1 MIVLTKAAIYIRV
14 STQDQVENYSI
25 EVQRERLRAY
35 CKAKGWDIYDEY
47 IDGGYSGSNLDRP
60 DIKRLLNDLKKIDV
74 VVVYKLDRLSRSQRD
89 TLELIE
95 EHFLKNN
102 VDFVSITE
110 TLDTSTPFGKA
121 MIGILSVFA
130 QLERE
135 TIAERMRMGHIK
147 RAENGLRGNGG
158 DYDPSGYTRENG
170 YLIIKTDEAKHIKR
184 AFDLYEQY
192 HSITKI
198 QEILKEEGYPIWRFR
213 RYRDILSNIL
223 YIGRVTFAGKE
234 YEGQHKPII
243 SSEQFKRVQVLLK
256 RHKGHNAHKAKQ
268 SLLSGL
274 ITCSC
279 CGENYV
285 AYSTGK
291 SKDVESKRYYYYICR
306 AKRFPS
312 EYEKR
317 CMNKTWS
324 RKKLED
330 VVIDQMRDLTV
341 SKYHEQKQEKK
352 INYEKLI
359 KEIDKKME
367 RLLDLFTTNTNI
379 SRQLLEQQMEKLNL
393 EKETLIQKKQ
403 RSEQEIS
410 ISNEMIAKTLQSYNS
425 LEFKEKQII
434 INNFIEQIY
443 INNENVEILWRF

>member
-1 MIVLTKAAIYIRV
+1 MIILIKAAIYIRV
-14 STQDQVENYSI
+14 STQEQIENYSI
-25 EVQRERLRAY
+25 EVQRERIRAF
-35 CKAKGWDIYDEY
+35 CKAKNWDVYDEY
-47 IDGGYSGSNLDRP
+47 IDGGYSGSNLERP
-60 DIKRLLNDLKKIDV
+60 AIKKLLNDLKSIDV

-95 EHFLKNN
+95 EHFLKND

-135 TIAERMRMGHIK
+135 TIAERMRMGHLK
-147 RAENGLRGNGG
+147 RAEKGLRGNGG
-158 DYDPSGYTRENG
+158 DYDPAGYTRQDG
-170 YLIIKTDEAKHIKR
+170 HLIIKKDEAAHIKR

-192 HSITKI
+192 YSITRV
-198 QEILKEEGYPIWRFR
+198 QEALKEEGYPIWRFR
-213 RYRDILSNIL
+213 RYRDILSNTL
-223 YIGRVTFAGKE
+223 YIGRVTFSGNE
-234 YEGQHKPII
+234 YEGQHEPIV
-243 SSEQFKRVQVLLK
+243 SLEQFKRVQTLLK

-279 CGENYV
+279 CGEKYLS
-285 AYSTGK
+285 YSTGK
-291 SKDVESKRYYYYICR
+291 SKDAESQRYYYYICR

-312 EYEKR
+312 EYEER

-324 RKKLED
+324 RKKLEEI
-330 VVIDQMRDLTV
+330 VISELKSLTEE
-341 SKYHEQKQEKK
+341 KKRTNKKEKK

-359 KEIDKKME
+359 KDIDKKME
-367 RLLDLFTTNTNI
+367 RLLDLFMNNTNI
-379 SRQLLEQQMEKLNL
+379 SKNLLEQQMEKLNL
-393 EKETLIQKKQ
+393 EKEKLLLKQQ
-403 RSEQEIS
+403 RSEDES
-410 ISNEMIAKTLQSYNS
+410 FSHGVTLTAIDN
-425 LEFKEKQII
+425 LFENIEFKEKQII

-443 INNENVEILWRF
+443 IDHENVEVIWRF

>member
-1 MIVLTKAAIYIRV
+1 MIKAAIYIRV

-25 EVQRERLRAY
+25 EVQRERIRAY
-35 CKAKGWDIYDEY
+35 CKAKNWDIYDEY

-95 EHFLKNN
+95 EHFLKNK

-158 DYDPSGYTRENG
+158 DYDPSGYTRVDG
-170 YLIIKTDEAKHIKR
+170 KLILKPDEAKHIKR
-184 AFDLYEQY
+184 TFDLYEQY
-192 HSITKI
+192 HSITRV
-198 QEILKEEGYPIWRFR
+198 QEVLKEEGFTVWRFR
-213 RYRDILSNIL
+213 RYRDILSNTL
-223 YIGRVTFAGKE
+223 YIGQITFAGKT
-234 YEGQHKPII
+234 YKGQHEPIV
-243 SSEQFKRVQVLLK
+243 SLEQFNRVQTLLK
-256 RHKGHNAHKAKQ
+256 RHRGHNAHKAKQ

-279 CGENYV
+279 CGEKFV
-285 AYSTGK
+285 SYSTGK
-291 SKDVESKRYYYYICR
+291 SKDVKSKRYYYYICR

-312 EYEKR
+312 EYDEK
-317 CMNKTWS
+317 CLNKTWS
-324 RKKLED
+324 RQKLEE
-330 VVIDQMRDLTV
+330 VIFTAFQKFTV
-341 SKYHEQKQEKK
+341 GQNHSQKKEKK

-359 KEIDKKME
+359 KDIDKKME
-367 RLLDLFTTNTNI
+367 RLLDLFTSTTNI
-379 SRQLLEQQMEKLNL
+379 SRELLEKQMEKLNL
-393 EKETLIQKKQ
+393 EKENLILKQ
-403 RSEQEIS
+403 QNSEQEIT
-410 ISNEMIAKTLQSYNS
+410 ISKEMISTINES
-425 LEFKEKQII
+425 LETMDFKAKQVM
-434 INNFIEQIY
+434 INNFIQEIYVDQDNVY
-443 INNENVEILWRF
+443 INWRF

>member
-1 MIVLTKAAIYIRV
+1 MIILTKAAIYIRV

-25 EVQRERLRAY
+25 EVQRERIRAF
-35 CKAKGWDIYDEY
+35 CKAKNWNVYDEY
-47 IDGGYSGSNLDRP
+47 IDGGYSGSNLERP
-60 DIKRLLNDLKKIDV
+60 GIKKLLNDLKNIDV

-95 EHFLKNN
+95 EHFLKSN

-184 AFDLYEQY
+184 VFDLYEQY
-192 HSITKI
+192 HSITRV

-234 YEGQHKPII
+234 YEGQHEPII
-243 SSEQFKRVQVLLK
+243 SSEQFKRVQVLLE

-306 AKRFPS
+306 AKRFPA
-312 EYEKR
+312 EYEER

-324 RKKLED
+324 RKKLEE
-330 VVIDQMRDLTV
+330 VVISELKSLTEE
-341 SKYHEQKQEKK
+341 KKQTHKKEKK
-352 INYEKLI
+352 INYAKLI
-359 KEIDKKME
+359 KDIDKKME
-367 RLLDLFTTNTNI
+367 RLLDLFMNTTNI
-379 SRQLLEQQMEKLNL
+379 SRNLLEQQMEKLNL
-393 EKETLIQKKQ
+393 EKEKLLLKQQ
-403 RSEQEIS
+403 RSEES
-410 ISNEMIAKTLQSYNS
+410 LSREVTLTAIDDLFET

-443 INNENVEILWRF
+443 INNENVEIIWRF

>member
-1 MIVLTKAAIYIRV
+1 MTKAAIYIRV

-25 EVQRERLRAY
+25 EVQRERIRAY
-35 CKAKGWDIYDEY
+35 CTAKGWDIYDEY

-158 DYDPSGYTRENG
+158 DYDPSGYTRKDG
-170 YLIIKTDEAKHIKR
+170 QLIIKKDEAAHIKR
-184 AFDLYEQY
+184 VFDLYEQY
-192 HSITKI
+192 YSITKV
-198 QEILKEEGYPIWRFR
+198 QEVLKEEGYPIWRFR
-213 RYRDILSNIL
+213 RYRDILSNTL
-223 YIGRVTFAGKE
+223 YIGRVTFSGKE
-234 YEGQHKPII
+234 YEGQHEPIVT
-243 SSEQFKRVQVLLK
+243 SEQFKRVQTLLK

-291 SKDVESKRYYYYICR
+291 SKAAESKRYYYYICR
-306 AKRFPS
+306 AKRFPA
-312 EYEKR
+312 EYEER

-324 RKKLED
+324 RKKLEE
-330 VVIDQMRDLTV
+330 VIFDELKNLTV
-341 SKYHEQKQEKK
+341 KQSASQKKEKK

-359 KEIDKKME
+359 KDIDKKME
-367 RLLDLFTTNTNI
+367 RLLDLFTNTTNI
-379 SRQLLEQQMEKLNL
+379 SRQLLETKMDKLNS
-393 EKETLIQKKQ
+393 EKEHLILKQ
-403 RSEQEIS
+403 QSYEQEFS
-410 ISNEMIAKTLQSYNS
+410 ISKDMITTINES
-425 LEFKEKQII
+425 LETMDFKAKQVMINTFIQQIHIDHDVVDII
-434 INNFIEQIY
+434 WR
-443 INNENVEILWRF
+443 WRF

>member
-1 MIVLTKAAIYIRV
+1 MILLTKAAIYIRV

-25 EVQRERLRAY
+25 EVQRERIRAY
-35 CKAKGWDIYDEY
+35 CKAKNWDVYDEY

-60 DIKRLLNDLKKIDV
+60 DIKRLLNNLNNIDV

-170 YLIIKTDEAKHIKR
+170 YLILKTDEAKHIKR
-184 AFDLYEQY
+184 TFDLYEQY
-192 HSITKI
+192 HSITRV
-198 QEILKEEGYPIWRFR
+198 QEILKEEGYTVWRFR
-213 RYRDILSNIL
+213 RYRDILSNTL
-223 YIGRVTFAGKE
+223 YIGHVTFAGKS
-234 YEGQHKPII
+234 YKGQHEPIV
-243 SSEQFKRVQVLLK
+243 SPEQFKRVQALLE

-291 SKDVESKRYYYYICR
+291 SKEVESRRYYYYICR

-312 EYEKR
+312 EYEQK

-330 VVIDQMRDLTV
+330 VVIDQLKDLTV
-341 SKYHEQKQEKK
+341 NKYHEQKKEKR

-359 KEIDKKME
+359 KDIDKKME
-367 RLLDLFTTNTNI
+367 RLLDLFTTNTNT
-379 SRQLLEQQMEKLNL
+379 SRQLLEKQMEKYNL
-393 EKETLIQKKQ
+393 EKEKLILKQQ

-410 ISNEMIAKTLQSYNS
+410 ISNEMIAETLQSFTS
-425 LEFKEKQII
+425 LEFKDRQIL
-434 INNFIEQIY
+434 INNFIQEIY
-443 INNENVEILWRF
+443 LDHENVEVLWRF

>member
-1 MIVLTKAAIYIRV
+1 MTKAAIYIRV

-25 EVQRERLRAY
+25 EVQRERIRAY
-35 CKAKGWDIYDEY
+35 CKAKDWDVYDEY
-47 IDGGYSGSNLDRP
+47 VDGGYSGSNLDRP

-95 EHFLKNN
+95 EHFLKNK

-184 AFDLYEQY
+184 VFDLYEQY
-192 HSITKI
+192 HSITRV
-198 QEILKEEGYPIWRFR
+198 QEVLKEEGYPIWRFR

-234 YEGQHKPII
+234 YEGQHEPII

-279 CGENYV
+279 CGEKYV
-285 AYSTGK
+285 AYSTGR
-291 SKDVESKRYYYYICR
+291 SKDFESKRYYYYICR

-312 EYEKR
+312 EYDER
-317 CMNKTWS
+317 CLNKTWS
-324 RKKLED
+324 RKKLEE
-330 VVIDQMRDLTV
+330 VIFVAFKKFAVGQNH
-341 SKYHEQKQEKK
+341 SQKKEKK

-359 KEIDKKME
+359 KDIDKKME
-367 RLLDLFTTNTNI
+367 RLLDLFTSTTNI
-379 SRQLLEQQMEKLNL
+379 SRQLLEKQMEKLNS
-393 EKETLIQKKQ
+393 EKETLILRQQ
-403 RSEQEIS
+403 DSEQEIT
-410 ISNEMIAKTLQSYNS
+410 ISKEMFSTINES
-425 LEFKEKQII
+425 LETMDFKAKQVM
-434 INNFIEQIY
+434 INNFIQEIYVDQDNVY
-443 INNENVEILWRF
+443 INWRF

>member
-1 MIVLTKAAIYIRV
+1 MTKAAIYIRV

-25 EVQRERLRAY
+25 EVQRERIRAF
-35 CKAKGWDIYDEY
+35 CKAKNWDVYDEY
-47 IDGGYSGSNLDRP
+47 IDGGYSGSNLERP
-60 DIKRLLNDLKKIDV
+60 SIKKLLNDLKNIDV

-184 AFDLYEQY
+184 VFDLYEQY
-192 HSITKI
+192 HSITRV
-198 QEILKEEGYPIWRFR
+198 QEILKEEGFPIWRFR

-223 YIGRVTFAGKE
+223 YIGRVTFSGKE
-234 YEGQHKPII
+234 YEGQHEPII
-243 SSEQFKRVQVLLK
+243 SSEQFKRVQVLLE

-306 AKRFPS
+306 AKRFPA
-312 EYEKR
+312 EYEER

-324 RKKLED
+324 RKKLEE
-330 VVIDQMRDLTV
+330 VVISELKSLTEE
-341 SKYHEQKQEKK
+341 KKQTHKKEKK

-359 KEIDKKME
+359 KDIDKKME
-367 RLLDLFTTNTNI
+367 RLLDLFMNTTNI
-379 SRQLLEQQMEKLNL
+379 SKNLLEQQMEKLNL
-393 EKETLIQKKQ
+393 EKEKLVLKQQ
-403 RSEQEIS
+403 RSEES
-410 ISNEMIAKTLQSYNS
+410 LSCEVTLTAIDDLFET

-443 INNENVEILWRF
+443 INNENVEIIWRF

>member
-1 MIVLTKAAIYIRV
+1 MIKAAIYIRV

-25 EVQRERLRAY
+25 EVQRERIRAY
-35 CKAKGWDIYDEY
+35 CTAKGWDIYDEY

-95 EHFLKNN
+95 EHFLKNK

-158 DYDPSGYTRENG
+158 DYDPAGYTRVDG
-170 YLIIKTDEAKHIKR
+170 HLILKTDEAKHIKR

-192 HSITKI
+192 LSITRV
-198 QEILKEEGYPIWRFR
+198 QEVLKEEGYTVWRFR
-213 RYRDILSNIL
+213 RYRDILSNTL
-223 YIGRVTFAGKE
+223 YIGQITFSGKT
-234 YEGQHKPII
+234 YKGQHEPIV
-243 SSEQFKRVQVLLK
+243 SLEQFKRVQTLLK

-279 CGENYV
+279 CGEKFV

-291 SKDVESKRYYYYICR
+291 SKDLESKRYYYYICR

-312 EYEKR
+312 EYEER

-324 RKKLED
+324 RKKLEE
-330 VVIDQMRDLTV
+330 VIFVAFKKLAVGQNH
-341 SKYHEQKQEKK
+341 SQKKEKK

-359 KEIDKKME
+359 KDIDKKME
-367 RLLDLFTTNTNI
+367 RLLDLFTSTTNI
-379 SRQLLEQQMEKLNL
+379 SRQLLEKQMEKLNS
-393 EKETLIQKKQ
+393 EKENLILRQQ
-403 RSEQEIS
+403 NSEQEIT
-410 ISNEMIAKTLQSYNS
+410 ISKEMFSTINES
-425 LEFKEKQII
+425 LETMDFKAKQVM
-434 INNFIEQIY
+434 INNFIQEIYVDQDNVY
-443 INNENVEILWRF
+443 INWRI

>member
-1 MIVLTKAAIYIRV
+1 MTKAAIYIRV

-25 EVQRERLRAY
+25 EVQRERIRAF
-35 CKAKGWDIYDEY
+35 CKAKNWDVYDEY
-47 IDGGYSGSNLDRP
+47 IDGGYSGSNLERP
-60 DIKRLLNDLKKIDV
+60 SIKKLLNDLKNIDV

-95 EHFLKNN
+95 EHFLKSN

-158 DYDPSGYTRENG
+158 DYDPSGYTRKNG

-184 AFDLYEQY
+184 VFDLYEQY
-192 HSITKI
+192 HSITRV

-234 YEGQHKPII
+234 YEGQHEPII
-243 SSEQFKRVQVLLK
+243 SSEQFKRVQVLLE
-256 RHKGHNAHKAKQ
+256 RHKGHNTHKAKQ

-291 SKDVESKRYYYYICR
+291 SKDVESKKYYYYICR
-306 AKRFPS
+306 AKRFPA
-312 EYEKR
+312 EYEER

-324 RKKLED
+324 RKKLEE
-330 VVIDQMRDLTV
+330 VVISELKSLTEE
-341 SKYHEQKQEKK
+341 KKQTHKKEKK
-352 INYEKLI
+352 INYAKLI
-359 KEIDKKME
+359 KDIDKKME
-367 RLLDLFTTNTNI
+367 RLLDLFMNTTNI
-379 SRQLLEQQMEKLNL
+379 SRNLLEQQMEKLNL
-393 EKETLIQKKQ
+393 EKEKLLLKQQ
-403 RSEQEIS
+403 RSEESLSREI
-410 ISNEMIAKTLQSYNS
+410 TLTAIDDLFET

-443 INNENVEILWRF
+443 INNENVEIIWRF

>member
-1 MIVLTKAAIYIRV
+1 MIKAAIYIRV
-14 STQDQVENYSI
+14 STQEQIENYSI
-25 EVQRERLRAY
+25 EVQRERIRAF
-35 CKAKGWDIYDEY
+35 CKAKNWDVYDEY
-47 IDGGYSGSNLDRP
+47 IDGGYSGSNLERP
-60 DIKRLLNDLKKIDV
+60 AIKKLLNDLKSIDV

-95 EHFLKNN
+95 EHFLKND

-135 TIAERMRMGHIK
+135 TIAERMRMGHLK
-147 RAENGLRGNGG
+147 RAEKGLRGNGG
-158 DYDPSGYTRENG
+158 DYDPAGYTRQDG
-170 YLIIKTDEAKHIKR
+170 HLIIKKDEAAHIKR

-192 HSITKI
+192 YSITRV
-198 QEILKEEGYPIWRFR
+198 QEALKEEGYPIWRFR
-213 RYRDILSNIL
+213 RYRDILSNTL
-223 YIGRVTFAGKE
+223 YIGRVTFSGNE
-234 YEGQHKPII
+234 YEGQHEPIV
-243 SSEQFKRVQVLLK
+243 SLEQFKRVQTLLK

-279 CGENYV
+279 CGEKYLS
-285 AYSTGK
+285 YSTGK
-291 SKDVESKRYYYYICR
+291 SKDAESQRYYYYICR

-312 EYEKR
+312 EYEER

-324 RKKLED
+324 RKKLEEI
-330 VVIDQMRDLTV
+330 VISELKSLTEE
-341 SKYHEQKQEKK
+341 KKRTNKKEKK

-359 KEIDKKME
+359 KDIDKKME
-367 RLLDLFTTNTNI
+367 RLLDLFMNNTNI
-379 SRQLLEQQMEKLNL
+379 SKNLLEQQMEKLNL
-393 EKETLIQKKQ
+393 EKEKLLLKQQ
-403 RSEQEIS
+403 RSEDES
-410 ISNEMIAKTLQSYNS
+410 FSHGVTLTAIDN
-425 LEFKEKQII
+425 LFENIEFKEKQII

-443 INNENVEILWRF
+443 IDHENVEVIWRF

>member
-1 MIVLTKAAIYIRV
+1 MTKAAIYIRV
-14 STQDQVENYSI
+14 STQEQVENYSI
-25 EVQRERLRAY
+25 EVQRERIRAF
-35 CKAKGWDIYDEY
+35 CTAKNWEVYDEY
-47 IDGGYSGSNLDRP
+47 IDGGYSGSNLERP
-60 DIKRLLNDLKKIDV
+60 GIKTLLNNLKKIDV

-95 EHFLKNN
+95 EHFLKNH

-135 TIAERMRMGHIK
+135 TIAERMRMGHLK
-147 RAENGLRGNGG
+147 RAEKGLRGNGG
-158 DYDPSGYTRENG
+158 DYDPAGYTREDG
-170 YLIIKTDEAKHIKR
+170 HLIIKKDEADHIKR

-192 HSITKI
+192 YSITRV
-198 QEILKEEGYPIWRFR
+198 QETLKEEGYPIWRFR
-213 RYRDILSNIL
+213 RYRDILSNTL
-223 YIGRVTFAGKE
+223 YIGRVTFSGNE
-234 YEGQHKPII
+234 YEGQHEPIV
-243 SSEQFKRVQVLLK
+243 SLDQFKRVQTLLK

-279 CGENYV
+279 CGEKYV
-285 AYSTGK
+285 SYSTGK
-291 SKDVESKRYYYYICR
+291 SKDTESKRYYYYICR

-312 EYEKR
+312 EYEER

-324 RKKLED
+324 RKKLEE
-330 VVIDQMRDLTV
+330 VVISELKSLTEE
-341 SKYHEQKQEKK
+341 KKQTNKKEKK

-359 KEIDKKME
+359 KDIDKKME
-367 RLLDLFTTNTNI
+367 RLLELFMNTTNI
-379 SRQLLEQQMEKLNL
+379 SKSLLEQQMEKLNL
-393 EKETLIQKKQ
+393 EKEKLLLKQQ
-403 RSEQEIS
+403 RSEDES
-410 ISNEMIAKTLQSYNS
+410 LSCGVTLTTIDN
-425 LEFKEKQII
+425 LFENIEFKEKQII

-443 INNENVEILWRF
+443 IDHENVEVIWRF

>member
-1 MIVLTKAAIYIRV
+1 MTKAAIYIRV
-14 STQDQVENYSI
+14 STQEQVENYSI
-25 EVQRERLRAY
+25 EVQRERIRAY
-35 CKAKGWDIYDEY
+35 CTAKNWDVYDEY
-47 IDGGYSGSNLDRP
+47 IDGGYSGSNLERP
-60 DIKRLLNDLKKIDV
+60 AIKKLLSDLKNIDV

-95 EHFLKNN
+95 EHFLKNS

-135 TIAERMRMGHIK
+135 TIAERMRMGHLK
-147 RAENGLRGNGG
+147 RAEKGLRGNGG
-158 DYDPSGYTRENG
+158 DYDPAGYTREDG
-170 YLIIKTDEAKHIKR
+170 HLIIKKDEANHIKR

-192 HSITKI
+192 YSITKV
-198 QEILKEEGYPIWRFR
+198 QEILKEEGYSIWRFR
-213 RYRDILSNIL
+213 RYRDILSNTL
-223 YIGRVTFAGKE
+223 YIGRVTFSGIE
-234 YEGQHKPII
+234 YEGQHEPII
-243 SSEQFKRVQVLLK
+243 SLEQFKRVQALLK

-306 AKRFPS
+306 AKRFPA

-324 RKKLED
+324 RKKLEE
-330 VVIDQMRDLTV
+330 VVISELK
-341 SKYHEQKQEKK
+341 SINEEKKQTNKKEKK

-359 KEIDKKME
+359 KDIDKKME
-367 RLLDLFTTNTNI
+367 RLLDLFMNTTNI
-379 SRQLLEQQMEKLNL
+379 SKSLLEQQMEKLNL
-393 EKETLIQKKQ
+393 EKEKLLLKQ
-403 RSEQEIS
+403 RRSEEES
-410 ISNEMIAKTLQSYNS
+410 LSRKVTLTTIDE
-425 LEFKEKQII
+425 LFETLDFKEKQII

-443 INNENVEILWRF
+443 IDHENVEVIWRFQS

>member
-1 MIVLTKAAIYIRV
+1 MIILTKAAIYIRV

-25 EVQRERLRAY
+25 EVQRERIRAF
-35 CKAKGWDIYDEY
+35 CKAKNWDVYDEY
-47 IDGGYSGSNLDRP
+47 IDGGYSGSNLERP
-60 DIKRLLNDLKKIDV
+60 GIKKLLNDLKNIDV

-95 EHFLKNN
+95 EHFLKSN

-184 AFDLYEQY
+184 VFDLYEQY
-192 HSITKI
+192 HSITRV

-234 YEGQHKPII
+234 YEGQHEPII
-243 SSEQFKRVQVLLK
+243 SSEQFKRVQVLLE

-306 AKRFPS
+306 AKRFPA
-312 EYEKR
+312 EYEER

-324 RKKLED
+324 RKKLEE
-330 VVIDQMRDLTV
+330 VVISELKSLTEE
-341 SKYHEQKQEKK
+341 KKQTHKKEKK
-352 INYEKLI
+352 INYAKLI
-359 KEIDKKME
+359 KDIDKKME
-367 RLLDLFTTNTNI
+367 RLLDLFMNTTNI
-379 SRQLLEQQMEKLNL
+379 SRNLLEQQMEKLNL
-393 EKETLIQKKQ
+393 EKEKLLLKQQ
-403 RSEQEIS
+403 RSEES
-410 ISNEMIAKTLQSYNS
+410 LSREVTLTAIDDLFET

-443 INNENVEILWRF
+443 INNENVEIIWRF

>member
-1 MIVLTKAAIYIRV
+1 MIILTKAAIYIRV

-25 EVQRERLRAY
+25 EVQRERIRAF
-35 CKAKGWDIYDEY
+35 CKAKNWDVYDEY
-47 IDGGYSGSNLDRP
+47 IDGGYSGSNLERP
-60 DIKRLLNDLKKIDV
+60 SIKKLLYDLKNIDV

-95 EHFLKNN
+95 EYFLKNN

-184 AFDLYEQY
+184 VFDLYEQY
-192 HSITKI
+192 HSITRV
-198 QEILKEEGYPIWRFR
+198 QEILREEGYPIWRFR

-234 YEGQHKPII
+234 YEGQHEPII
-243 SSEQFKRVQVLLK
+243 SSEQFKRVQMLLE

-306 AKRFPS
+306 AKRFPA
-312 EYEKR
+312 EYEER

-324 RKKLED
+324 RKKLEE
-330 VVIDQMRDLTV
+330 VIISELKNLTEE
-341 SKYHEQKQEKK
+341 KKQTHKKEKK
-352 INYEKLI
+352 INYAKLI
-359 KEIDKKME
+359 KDIDKKME
-367 RLLDLFTTNTNI
+367 RLLDLFMNTTNI
-379 SRQLLEQQMEKLNL
+379 SRNLLEQQMEKLNL
-393 EKETLIQKKQ
+393 EKEKLLLKQQ
-403 RSEQEIS
+403 RSEES
-410 ISNEMIAKTLQSYNS
+410 LSHEVTLTTIDDLFET

-443 INNENVEILWRF
+443 INKENVEIIWRF

>member
-1 MIVLTKAAIYIRV
+1 MTKAAIYIRV

-25 EVQRERLRAY
+25 EAQRERIRAY
-35 CKAKGWDIYDEY
+35 CKAKDWDIYDEY

-95 EHFLKNN
+95 EHFLKNK

-158 DYDPSGYTRENG
+158 DYDPSGYTRVDG
-170 YLIIKTDEAKHIKR
+170 HLILKPDEAKHIKR

-192 HSITKI
+192 HSITRV
-198 QEILKEEGYPIWRFR
+198 QEVLKEEGYNVWRFR

-223 YIGRVTFAGKE
+223 YIGRVTFSGKE
-234 YEGQHKPII
+234 YTGQHEPII
-243 SSEQFKRVQVLLK
+243 SSEQFKRVQALLK

-279 CGENYV
+279 CGEKYV

-312 EYEKR
+312 EYDER

-324 RKKLED
+324 RKKLEE
-330 VVIDQMRDLTV
+330 VIFDELRNLTV
-341 SKYHEQKQEKK
+341 KQSASQKKEKK
-352 INYEKLI
+352 INYERLI
-359 KEIDKKME
+359 KDIDTKME
-367 RLLDLFTTNTNI
+367 RLLDLFTNTTNI
-379 SRQLLEQQMEKLNL
+379 SRQLLETKMDKLNL
-393 EKETLIQKKQ
+393 EKEHLILKQ
-403 RSEQEIS
+403 QSYEQEFAIS
-410 ISNEMIAKTLQSYNS
+410 KDMITTINES
-425 LEFKEKQII
+425 LETMDFKAKQAMINTFIQEIHINHEVVDII
-434 INNFIEQIY
+434 WR
-443 INNENVEILWRF
+443 WRF

>member
-1 MIVLTKAAIYIRV
+1 MIILTKAAIYIRV

-25 EVQRERLRAY
+25 EVQRERIRAF
-35 CKAKGWDIYDEY
+35 CKAKNWDVYDEY
-47 IDGGYSGSNLDRP
+47 IDGGYSGSNLERP
-60 DIKRLLNDLKKIDV
+60 SIKKLLNDLKNIDV

-95 EHFLKNN
+95 EHFLKSN

-184 AFDLYEQY
+184 VFDLYEQY
-192 HSITKI
+192 HSITRV

-234 YEGQHKPII
+234 YEGQHEPII
-243 SSEQFKRVQVLLK
+243 SSEQFKRVQVLLE

-306 AKRFPS
+306 AKRFPA
-312 EYEKR
+312 EYEER

-324 RKKLED
+324 RKKLEE
-330 VVIDQMRDLTV
+330 VVISELKSLTEE
-341 SKYHEQKQEKK
+341 KKQTHKKEKK
-352 INYEKLI
+352 INYAKLI
-359 KEIDKKME
+359 KDIDKKME
-367 RLLDLFTTNTNI
+367 RLLDLFMNTTNI
-379 SRQLLEQQMEKLNL
+379 SRNLLEQQMEKLNL
-393 EKETLIQKKQ
+393 EKEKLLLKQQ
-403 RSEQEIS
+403 RSEES
-410 ISNEMIAKTLQSYNS
+410 LSHEVTLTAIDDLFET

-443 INNENVEILWRF
+443 INNENVEIIWRF

>member
-1 MIVLTKAAIYIRV
+1 MIILIKAAIYIRV
-14 STQDQVENYSI
+14 STQDQIENYSI
-25 EVQRERLRAY
+25 EVQRERIRAF
-35 CKAKGWDIYDEY
+35 CKAKNWDIYDEY
-47 IDGGYSGSNLDRP
+47 IDGGYSGSNLERP
-60 DIKRLLNDLKKIDV
+60 GIKKLITDLKNIDAV
-74 VVVYKLDRLSRSQRD
+74 VVLKLDRLSRSQRD

-158 DYDPSGYTRENG
+158 DYDPSGYTREKG
-170 YLIIKTDEAKHIKR
+170 HLIIKTDEAKHIKR
-184 AFDLYEQY
+184 VFDLYEQY
-192 HSITKI
+192 HSITRV
-198 QEILKEEGYPIWRFR
+198 QETLKEEGYPIWRFR

-234 YEGQHKPII
+234 YEGQHEPII
-243 SSEQFKRVQVLLK
+243 SSEQFKRVQVLLE

-274 ITCSC
+274 VTCSC

-306 AKRFPS
+306 AKRFPA
-312 EYEKR
+312 EYEER

-324 RKKLED
+324 RKKLEE
-330 VVIDQMRDLTV
+330 VVISELKSLTEE
-341 SKYHEQKQEKK
+341 KKQTHKKEKK

-359 KEIDKKME
+359 KDIDKKME
-367 RLLDLFTTNTNI
+367 RLLDLFMNTTNI
-379 SRQLLEQQMEKLNL
+379 SKNLLEQQMEKLNL
-393 EKETLIQKKQ
+393 EKEKLLLKQQ
-403 RSEQEIS
+403 RSEES
-410 ISNEMIAKTLQSYNS
+410 LSREVTLTVIDDLFET

-443 INNENVEILWRF
+443 INNENVEIIWRF

>member
-1 MIVLTKAAIYIRV
+1 MIILTKAAIYIRV

-25 EVQRERLRAY
+25 EVQRERIRAF
-35 CKAKGWDIYDEY
+35 CKAKNWDIYDEY
-47 IDGGYSGSNLDRP
+47 IDGGYSGSNLERP
-60 DIKRLLNDLKKIDV
+60 GIKKLITDLKNIDAV
-74 VVVYKLDRLSRSQRD
+74 VVLKLDRLSRSQRD

-158 DYDPSGYTRENG
+158 DYDPSGYTRKDG
-170 YLIIKTDEAKHIKR
+170 HLIIKKDEAAHIKR
-184 AFDLYEQY
+184 VFDLYEQY
-192 HSITKI
+192 YSITKV
-198 QEILKEEGYPIWRFR
+198 QEVLKEEGYPIWRFR
-213 RYRDILSNIL
+213 RYRDILSNTL
-223 YIGRVTFAGKE
+223 YIGRVTFSGKE
-234 YEGQHKPII
+234 YDGQHEPII
-243 SSEQFKRVQVLLK
+243 SSEQFKRVQALLK

-312 EYEKR
+312 EYEER

-324 RKKLED
+324 RKKLEE
-330 VVIDQMRDLTV
+330 VIISELKNLT
-341 SKYHEQKQEKK
+341 EEKK
-352 INYEKLI
+352 QTNKKEKKVNYEKLI
-359 KEIDKKME
+359 KDIDKKME
-367 RLLDLFTTNTNI
+367 RLLDLFMNTTNI
-379 SRQLLEQQMEKLNL
+379 SKNLLEQQMEKLNL
-393 EKETLIQKKQ
+393 EKEKLLLKQQ
-403 RSEQEIS
+403 RSEEES
-410 ISNEMIAKTLQSYNS
+410 ISHEVTLTAIDDAFET
-425 LEFKEKQII
+425 LDFKEKQVM

-443 INNENVEILWRF
+443 INQNNVKIIWRF

>member
-1 MIVLTKAAIYIRV
+1 
-14 STQDQVENYSI
+14 
-25 EVQRERLRAY
+25 QRERIRAF
-35 CKAKGWDIYDEY
+35 CTAKNWEVYDEY
-47 IDGGYSGSNLDRP
+47 IDGGYSGSNLERP
-60 DIKRLLNDLKKIDV
+60 GIKTLLNNLKKIDV

-95 EHFLKNN
+95 EHFLKNH

-135 TIAERMRMGHIK
+135 TIAERMRMGHLK
-147 RAENGLRGNGG
+147 RAEKGLRGNGG
-158 DYDPSGYTRENG
+158 DYDPAGYTREDG
-170 YLIIKTDEAKHIKR
+170 HLIIKKDEADHIKR

-192 HSITKI
+192 YSITRV
-198 QEILKEEGYPIWRFR
+198 QETLKEEGYPIWRFR
-213 RYRDILSNIL
+213 RYRDILSNTL
-223 YIGRVTFAGKE
+223 YIGRVTFSGNE
-234 YEGQHKPII
+234 YEGQHEPIV
-243 SSEQFKRVQVLLK
+243 SLDQFKRVQTLLK

-279 CGENYV
+279 CGEKYV
-285 AYSTGK
+285 SYSTGK
-291 SKDVESKRYYYYICR
+291 SKDTESKRYYYYICR

-312 EYEKR
+312 EYEER

-324 RKKLED
+324 RKKLEE
-330 VVIDQMRDLTV
+330 VVISELKSLTEE
-341 SKYHEQKQEKK
+341 KKQTNKKEKK

-359 KEIDKKME
+359 KDIDKKME
-367 RLLDLFTTNTNI
+367 RLLDLFMNTTNI
-379 SRQLLEQQMEKLNL
+379 SKSLLEQQMEKLNL
-393 EKETLIQKKQ
+393 EKEKLLLKQQ
-403 RSEQEIS
+403 RSEDES
-410 ISNEMIAKTLQSYNS
+410 LSCGVTLTAIDN
-425 LEFKEKQII
+425 LFENIEFKEKQII

-443 INNENVEILWRF
+443 IDHENVEVIWRF

>member
-1 MIVLTKAAIYIRV
+1 MTKAAIYIRV

-25 EVQRERLRAY
+25 EVQRERIRAF
-35 CKAKGWDIYDEY
+35 CKAKNWDVYDEY
-47 IDGGYSGSNLDRP
+47 IDGGYSGSNLERP
-60 DIKRLLNDLKKIDV
+60 GIKKLLNDLKNIDV

-95 EHFLKNN
+95 EHFLKSN

-184 AFDLYEQY
+184 VFDLYEQY
-192 HSITKI
+192 HSITRV

-234 YEGQHKPII
+234 YEGQHEPII
-243 SSEQFKRVQVLLK
+243 SSEQFKRVQVLLE

-306 AKRFPS
+306 AKRFPA
-312 EYEKR
+312 EYEER

-324 RKKLED
+324 RKKLEE
-330 VVIDQMRDLTV
+330 VVISELKSLTEE
-341 SKYHEQKQEKK
+341 KKQTHKKEKK
-352 INYEKLI
+352 INYAKLI
-359 KEIDKKME
+359 KDIDKKME
-367 RLLDLFTTNTNI
+367 RLLDLFMNTTNI
-379 SRQLLEQQMEKLNL
+379 SRNLLEQQMEKLNL
-393 EKETLIQKKQ
+393 EKEKLLLKQQ
-403 RSEQEIS
+403 RSEES
-410 ISNEMIAKTLQSYNS
+410 LSREVTLTAIDDLFET

-443 INNENVEILWRF
+443 INNENVEIIWRF

>member
-1 MIVLTKAAIYIRV
+1 MIKAAIYIRV
-14 STQDQVENYSI
+14 STQEQVENYSI
-25 EVQRERLRAY
+25 EVQRERIRAF
-35 CKAKGWDIYDEY
+35 CKAKNWDVYDEY

-60 DIKRLLNDLKKIDV
+60 DIKRLLKDLNKIDV
-74 VVVYKLDRLSRSQRD
+74 VVVFKLDRLSRSQRD

-147 RAENGLRGNGG
+147 RAEKGLRGNGG
-158 DYDPSGYTRENG
+158 DYDPAGYARNEGHLVT
-170 YLIIKTDEAKHIKR
+170 KDDEAKHIKR
-184 AFDLYEQY
+184 AFELYEQY
-192 HSITKI
+192 NSITRL
-198 QEILKEEGYPIWRFR
+198 QEILKEEGYSVWRFR
-213 RYRDILSNIL
+213 RYRDILSNPL
-223 YIGRVTFAGKE
+223 YAGYVTFAGKT
-234 YEGQHKPII
+234 YKGQHEPII
-243 SSEQFKRVQVLLK
+243 SLEQFKRVQAILS

-274 ITCSC
+274 MTCSC
-279 CGENYV
+279 CGEPFV

-291 SKDVESKRYYYYICR
+291 SKDVSRRYYYYICR

-312 EYEKR
+312 EYEQR

-330 VVIDQMRDLTV
+330 IVIGQMKDLTV
-341 SKYHEQKQEKK
+341 AKYHNQKKEKK

-359 KEIDKKME
+359 KDIDKKME

-379 SRQLLEQQMEKLNL
+379 SRQLLEKKMEEHNL
-393 EKETLIQKKQ
+393 EKEKLILKQQK
-403 RSEQEIS
+403 SEQEIS
-410 ISNEMIAKTLQSYNS
+410 ISNDMLTKTLKSFDS
-425 LEFKEKQII
+425 LEFKDRQIV
-434 INNFIEQIY
+434 INHFIEEIY
-443 INNENVEILWRF
+443 IDHENVEVIWRF

>member
-1 MIVLTKAAIYIRV
+1 MTKSAIYIRV

-25 EVQRERLRAY
+25 EVQRERIRAY

-170 YLIIKTDEAKHIKR
+170 HLIIKTDEAKHIKR
-184 AFDLYEQY
+184 VFDLYEQY
-192 HSITKI
+192 HSITRV
-198 QEILKEEGYPIWRFR
+198 QEVLKVEGYPIWRFR
-213 RYRDILSNIL
+213 RYRDILSNTL

-234 YEGQHKPII
+234 YEGQHEPII

-274 ITCSC
+274 ITCTC
-279 CGENYV
+279 CGENFV

-291 SKDVESKRYYYYICR
+291 SKAVDSKRYYYYICR
-306 AKRFPS
+306 AKRFPA
-312 EYEKR
+312 EYEER

-324 RKKLED
+324 RKKLEE
-330 VVIDQMRDLTV
+330 VILAELKNLTIER
-341 SKYHEQKQEKK
+341 SHSQKKERKV
-352 INYEKLI
+352 NYEKLI
-359 KEIDKKME
+359 KDIDKKME
-367 RLLDLFTTNTNI
+367 RLLDLFTTNTNT
-379 SRQLLEQQMEKLNL
+379 SRQLLEKQMEKYNS
-393 EKETLIQKKQ
+393 EKEKLILKQ
-403 RSEQEIS
+403 QESEQDVS
-410 ISNEMIAKTLQSYNS
+410 ISNEMIKTINKSLDS
-425 LEFKEKQII
+425 LEFKDKQIM
-434 INNFIEQIY
+434 INNFIQEIQIDQ
-443 INNENVEILWRF
+443 NNVKIIWRF